1 MKLRIAKMIAKSTA
15 MALAALALGGCVSY
29 TLVKPGPIFVGGNK
43 LVVEPRSQWNA
54 MPAVRDQTEWE
65 DTWTQNGPLLDTVAF
80 VGGLPEGKALR
91 KQKKKTDQQ
100 VPKFRADMSPQD
112 LVSMVEASYRTLG
125 VTVFDIESV
134 EPVDFLGG
142 KGLNVKFKYAP
153 DNGISKKGACVLRV
167 VDKKLYAMKLDGV
180 SSHYFA
186 AAVPEFEQMVA
197 SAKLGK

>member
-1 MKLRIAKMIAKSTA
+1 MELRIAKIIALSMA
-15 MALAALALGGCVSY
+15 MALAALSLGGCVSY
-29 TLVKPGPIFVGGNK
+29 SLVKPGPIFVGGNK
-43 LVVEPRSQWNA
+43 LVVEPRSEWNA
-54 MPAVRDQTEWE
+54 VPLVPDATEWE
-65 DTWTQNGPLLDTVAF
+65 DTWTQNGPLLETIVF

-91 KQKKKTDQQ
+91 KQKKKSDQQ

-142 KGLNVKFKYAP
+142 KGFDVRFTYAP
-153 DNGISKKGACVLRV
+153 TNGISKKGACVLRV

-186 AAVPEFEQMVA
+186 AAMPEFEQMVA
-197 SAKLGK
+197 SAKLEK